1 MSKLEECPSSL
12 YISSVSEKPNDILD
26 VPYRSFSEPNDGD
39 SLFNTLNHL
48 RSEPT
53 GSLSVEDSKKKLT
66 ESILRWKE
74 LLRTVDIVEASN
86 KKDFDQQRTLLTQV
100 FSDAHGTDVLKNDR
114 DFARQTFFRYLDV
127 LDTPEIRA
135 FLTAESLT
143 SLADSIRESNVYILI
158 NILWSICETVRFV
171 DNDIPD
177 QYTSL
182 LDALRLH
189 IEQKLRSNQSSILK
203 KSVVKNLHESI
214 LKFIW
219 NLSDQSVVVP
229 SLLRAG
235 LGESTMEWWVNPKLT
250 SSERRA
256 MVSIIHNI
264 SRHDEGADELNKYS
278 ALEILKQWQKEDSA
292 GQWEVSLIMT
302 MSLAHL
308 SSPDQIKA
316 DPTGTKNMLDQL
328 LQTTINAAEAERYRF
343 NGFHVSEPLSVLVKL
358 FVDDTT
364 IDYVMNHTELT
375 PPIDSTSIINLF
387 AGLMMR
393 LHQTLST
400 KDRLEQFTFIALC
413 NIIWS
418 ISFHETYHAA
428 LKDKIELIN
437 LIRRLAYDRSLTMV
451 EQYVPRSMLSIKKA
465 ADGILFN
472 LGLEL
477 FSIPTSS
484 TMVLVKTQKPLVM
497 VSYCHA
503 NNAFCDQILA
513 LLDEQADFFDVWIDR
528 RFCKSS
534 NDVWESIAKGIKNA
548 QLIICIV
555 STEYLA
561 SKSCRQEVIYAKDR
575 LDKQFLPVYLEKP
588 EVSDWLGT

>member
-1 MSKLEECPSSL
+1 MLQLEECPSSL
-12 YISSVSEKPNDILD
+12 YISSVPEKLNDVLV
-26 VPYRSFSEPNDGD
+26 VPDRNLSEPNDDD
-39 SLFNTLNHL
+39 SLFKKLKRL
-48 RSEPT
+48 KSDPT
-53 GSLSVEDSKKKLT
+53 GSTNVEDSKKKLT
-66 ESILRWKE
+66 ESILLWKE
-74 LLRTVDIVEASN
+74 LLRTVDTADASN
-86 KKDFDQQRTLLTQV
+86 KQNFDEQRTLLTQV
-100 FSDAHGTDVLKNDR
+100 FSDAHGMDALKNDR
-114 DFARQTFFRYLDV
+114 DFARQTFFDYLDL

-135 FLTAESLT
+135 FLTATSLT

-158 NILWSICETVRFV
+158 NILWSICDTVRFV

-177 QYTSL
+177 QYISL
-182 LDALRLH
+182 LNALRLH
-189 IEQKLRSNQSSILK
+189 IEQKLRSNQSSALK
-203 KSVVKNLHESI
+203 KRVVKNLHESI

-235 LGESTMEWWVNPKLT
+235 LGESIMEWWVNPKLT
-250 SSERRA
+250 SSERRP
-256 MVSIIHNI
+256 MVSIIHNL
-264 SRHDEGADELNKYS
+264 SRHDEGADELNEHS
-278 ALEILKQWQKEDSA
+278 ALEILKRWQQEDSA
-292 GQWEVSLIMT
+292 GQWKVSLLMT

-316 DPTGTKNMLDQL
+316 DPTGTKSILDQL
-328 LQTTINAAEAERYRF
+328 LQTTINAADAERYRF

-375 PPIDSTSIINLF
+375 PPIDSTSIIDLF

-393 LHQTLST
+393 LHETLNT
-400 KDRLEQFTFIALC
+400 KDRLDQFTFIALC

-418 ISFHETYHAA
+418 ISFHERYHAA
-428 LKDKIELIN
+428 LKEKIELIN

-477 FSIPTSS
+477 LSIPTSS
-484 TMVLVKTQKPLVM
+484 AMVLVKTRKPLVM

-513 LLDEQADFFDVWIDR
+513 LLDEQADLFDVWIDR

-534 NDVWESIAKGIKNA
+534 NDVWESIAKGIKSA

-561 SKSCRQEVIYAKDR
+561 SKSCRQEIIYAKDR
-575 LDKQFLPVYLEKP
+575 LDKKFLPVYLEKP
-588 EVSDWLGT
+588 EINDWLGT